1 MYKKIQN
8 RQAEL
13 TDFNQPLGFKI
24 NPLNRWV
31 IKASTIHWDAIEE
44 RYSSLFPSHTGPA
57 AKPLRM
63 ALGSLLIQK
72 KYDLSDR
79 ELVEEIKENP
89 YLQFFI
95 GLPGYR
101 DEAPFVPSLLV
112 EFRKRLNEKVLA
124 EINEMIIEFNK
135 PTDPPPKGGK
145 PSENWRKP
153 FCAKKQFWN
162 FQGTIAEQRQ
172 GSCCLFRIITGI
184 IVRRLNSHL
193 LSIHYLRIHLCHKM
207 DVGGE
212 RYEDYADVSVEVD

>member
-31 IKASTIHWDAIEE
+31 IKASTIPWDAIEE
-44 RYSSLFPSHTGPA
+44 RYASLFPSHTGPA

-72 KYDLSDR
+72 KYGLSDR

-101 DEAPFVPSLLV
+101 DEA
-112 EFRKRLNEKVLA
+112 
-124 EINEMIIEFNK
+124 
-135 PTDPPPKGGK
+135 
-145 PSENWRKP
+145 
-153 FCAKKQFWN
+153 
-162 FQGTIAEQRQ
+162 
-172 GSCCLFRIITGI
+172 
-184 IVRRLNSHL
+184 
-193 LSIHYLRIHLCHKM
+193 LRM
-207 DVGGE
+207 
-212 RYEDYADVSVEVD
+212 